1 MLSEVSQSCVL
12 KELKGLNPNKSTGL
26 DNIGPRFLA
35 DGAIPLCKI
44 ITFLINLSICTKTVP
59 ECTKVA
65 KVKPLYK
72 KGSNLEVGNYRPVS
86 ILTSISKILEKSIYV
101 QVDAHCKSHGIIY
114 PLQSGFRR
122 NYSTDSCLIQIHDF
136 IRTEIAN
143 GNYVGMMLLDVQ
155 KAFDSVNHQ
164 MLCKKIELA
173 GIDNTWFKSY
183 LEGRKQVVSVNDTT
197 SSKMTINCG
206 VPQGSLLGPWCYLLY
221 SNDIASCVKCTLV
234 LYADDTILLT
244 SHKNVTTV
252 TENLSEAARNCY
264 HWLSNNFLSMHMGK
278 TEVIFF
284 SSKRKRKFI
293 KNLTISLCGNVIK
306 PKQEVKYLG
315 LKMDNTL
322 SGDAVVKDIVT
333 KCNNRLKFLYRHRD
347 ALDTKIRKTLAMA
360 LLQCHFDYA
369 VSSWYMG
376 LSKGNKS
383 KLKIA
388 QSKIVRFIINLH
400 SSQQ

>member
-1 MLSEVSQSCVL
+1 MQQ
-12 KELKGLNPNKSTGL
+12 
-26 DNIGPRFLA
+26 A
-35 DGAIPLCKI
+35 
-44 ITFLINLSICTKTVP
+44 
-59 ECTKVA
+59 
-65 KVKPLYK
+65 
-72 KGSNLEVGNYRPVS
+72 
-86 ILTSISKILEKSIYV
+86 IYV
-101 QVDAHCKSHGIIY
+101 QVNAHCKSHGITY

-197 SSKMTINCG
+197 SSKKTINCG

-244 SHKNVTTV
+244 SHKNVSTV

-347 ALDTKIRKTLAMA
+347 ALDTKI
-360 LLQCHFDYA
+360 
-369 VSSWYMG
+369 
-376 LSKGNKS
+376 
-383 KLKIA
+383 
-388 QSKIVRFIINLH
+388 
-400 SSQQ
+400 

>member
-1 MLSEVSQSCVL
+1 M
-12 KELKGLNPNKSTGL
+12 
-26 DNIGPRFLA
+26 
-35 DGAIPLCKI
+35 
-44 ITFLINLSICTKTVP
+44 
-59 ECTKVA
+59 
-65 KVKPLYK
+65 
-72 KGSNLEVGNYRPVS
+72 
-86 ILTSISKILEKSIYV
+86 IL
-101 QVDAHCKSHGIIY
+101 HH
-114 PLQSGFRR
+114 
-122 NYSTDSCLIQIHDF
+122 
-136 IRTEIAN
+136 
-143 GNYVGMMLLDVQ
+143 Q
-155 KAFDSVNHQ
+155 K
-164 MLCKKIELA
+164 
-173 GIDNTWFKSY
+173 
-183 LEGRKQVVSVNDTT
+183 
-197 SSKMTINCG
+197 TINCG

-221 SNDIASCVKCTLV
+221 SNDIASCVKCTLG

-383 KLKIA
+383 KLQIA
-388 QSKIVRFIINLH
+388 QNKVVRFILNLH
-400 SSQQ
+400 PRSTIGQNELDRLGMLNTGQRAKQMILNHVFNIKHMQAPTYMYQNFNPIRHQYSTRGSKHNYEALKPIGVTSGNFSYNGVKLWNDLPTWIKTIDDKNLFKRKVKAHLRTL

>member
-1 MLSEVSQSCVL
+1 MQQ
-12 KELKGLNPNKSTGL
+12 
-26 DNIGPRFLA
+26 A
-35 DGAIPLCKI
+35 
-44 ITFLINLSICTKTVP
+44 
-59 ECTKVA
+59 
-65 KVKPLYK
+65 
-72 KGSNLEVGNYRPVS
+72 
-86 ILTSISKILEKSIYV
+86 IYV
-101 QVDAHCKSHGIIY
+101 QVDAHCKSHGITY

-284 SSKRKRKFI
+284 SSKRKRKYI
-293 KNLTISLCGNVIK
+293 RNLTISLHD
-306 PKQEVKYLG
+306 KY
-315 LKMDNTL
+315 T
-322 SGDAVVKDIVT
+322 IRR
-333 KCNNRLKFLYRHRD
+333 CNSQRHRH
-347 ALDTKIRKTLAMA
+347 KM
-360 LLQCHFDYA
+360 
-369 VSSWYMG
+369 
-376 LSKGNKS
+376 
-383 KLKIA
+383 
-388 QSKIVRFIINLH
+388 
-400 SSQQ
+400 